1 VPELA
6 KKWMERGGGGLN
18 YEQKKRIPQKDFT
31 KKLVKDHCYLNYYSL
46 RLKLLANV
54 TFDQNV

>member
-6 KKWMERGGGGLN
+6 KKWMERGALN